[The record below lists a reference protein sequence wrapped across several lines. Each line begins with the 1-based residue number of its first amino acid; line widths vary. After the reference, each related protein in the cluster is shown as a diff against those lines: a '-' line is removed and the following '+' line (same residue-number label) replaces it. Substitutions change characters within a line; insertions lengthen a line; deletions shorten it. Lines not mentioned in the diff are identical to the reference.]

1 MKKNSLYTLACLG
14 VAALL
19 AAGCSGDDAAGDFVE
34 PAAATFRI
42 STRAEGVND
51 ATQLTRLY
59 IGERKPEHA
68 SEALHCNRVVDIK
81 NRTWKLTDLKPQWY
95 KFVFLC
101 VPKIDG
107 TGEDIFTEETPGD
120 GSCDMNKLMVDYTP
134 VLNQAPGTEFPN
146 VPTPDGDIFRKVEN
160 YWLQSGN
167 NTINVE
173 LNRLNGQLVIDMG
186 VLEDQ
191 FEHEVTQITLQVED
205 TPTRLYITDNDVD
218 EIKTADPKT
227 FTWTTTPDKNDFTQG
242 DPENHHKLT
251 VNLLPGT
258 LSGSITVTT
267 TGGEFSYPLT
277 GLNAPS
283 LSIKQNTRTVLEFNG
298 VQDNYFTVRYAG
310 YANIG
315 IDVDDDEWDGWQDEN
330 ND

>member
-42 STRAEGVND
+42 STRAEVND
-51 ATQLTRLY
+51 DTQLTRLY

-68 SEALHCNRVVDIK
+68 SEALHCNRVVDIVGGTL
-81 NRTWKLTDLKPQWY
+81 NLTDLKPQWY

-120 GSCDMNKLMVDYTP
+120 GSCDMNKQMVDYTP
-134 VLNQAPGTEFPN
+134 VLNQAPGTVFPN
-146 VPTPDGDIFRKVEN
+146 VPTPDGDIFRKV
-160 YWLQSGN
+160 
-167 NTINVE
+167 INRWVLSDKKVSE
-173 LNRLNGQLVIDMG
+173 DVTLNRLNGQLVIDMG

-191 FEHEVTQITLQVED
+191 FEHEVKQITLQVED

-227 FTWTTTPDKNDFTQG
+227 FTWTTKPDNNDLTQG
-242 DPENHHKLT
+242 DPKNHHKLT

-267 TGGEFSYPLT
+267 EGKEFTYPLT

-310 YANIG
+310 YAGTG

>member
-14 VAALL
+14 VTALL
-19 AAGCSGDDAAGDFVE
+19 AVGCSGDDAAGDFVE
-34 PAAATFRI
+34 PTAATFRI
-42 STRAEGVND
+42 STRAEVDD

-68 SEALHCNRVVDIK
+68 SEALHCNRVVDIEGGTV
-81 NRTWKLTDLKPQWY
+81 NLTDLKPQWY

-101 VPKIDG
+101 VPNIEG
-107 TGEDIFTEETPGD
+107 TGKDIFTEETPGY

-134 VLNQAPGTEFPN
+134 VLEQAPGTKFPDYT
-146 VPTPDGDIFRKVEN
+146 TPDGDIFRKVIN
-160 YWLQSGN
+160 RWVLSGE
-167 NTINVE
+167 TVSE
-173 LNRLNGQLVIDMG
+173 DVTLNRLNGQLEIDMG

-218 EIKTADPKT
+218 EIKTVDPKT
-227 FTWTTTPDKNDFTQG
+227 FTWTTKPSKNDLSQG
-242 DPENHHKLT
+242 DSKNHHKLT

-267 TGGEFSYPLT
+267 TEGEEFTYPLT

-298 VQDNYFTVRYAG
+298 VQNNYFTVRYAG
-310 YANIG
+310 YVEAGIG
-315 IDVDDDEWDGWQDEN
+315 VDDDKWDGWK
-330 ND
+330 